1 MIVEVIPTIRLPR
14 NIGIFSYNV
23 SKTMEQDI
31 QIGQIVDINF
41 RNRNVKGL
49 VVKIQ
54 DTRHPVKFHNGA
66 GKTQKKAK
74 FQIPNLK
81 NINKILYPQPLITEN
96 QIDLIQKISEYYAVS
111 PSVVAR
117 SFVPSI
123 PKKAKI
129 DVKKYKAEKRNRQ
142 IKELF
147 LWTNLN
153 ERDKKYLEIIKR
165 NKDKQILILVPEI
178 EQIDKMVKDL
188 DLDEKNVFKVHSRLT
203 SKVKYFKEWLDILS
217 GKPKIVIGTKM
228 SIVLP
233 FTNLSTIILDSEHD
247 WNHKQSD
254 INPRYDSRK
263 VAEWIAEKQKSRLIY
278 STSSPSMEISNSFK
292 NTKLKKFNTKEF
304 KIIDLNQEQEKGNY
318 SFLSEDLI
326 SNIDETLKNKKQVF
340 LLHNR
345 KGLAGFVE
353 CEDCK
358 YVFVCPE
365 CNISLVYYNET
376 KKIHCHHCG
385 FSTDVS
391 PLCPKCSGPNIK
403 FKSKGVEDIANK
415 IKNIFKDKNILTLS
429 KEDKKKNLDDV
440 DILIGTQFALQ
451 KLDFKKIGL
460 ISFINFDQLIKYPDF
475 RTEEKAFQMVSSLLA
490 ITQDTKFI
498 IQTHSPDHIIFQSLK
513 RNNLDM
519 FYRSELKTRKELNYP
534 PFSELVKI
542 IFQDKSN
549 SKAFFLSDQL
559 VKKIKNKKLD
569 LEILGPLPA
578 YPRKVRGKFRYNIII
593 KINKKKLKDIYDLV
607 PSDFVI
613 DVDPEKLV

>member
-1 MIVEVIPTIRLPR
+1 MIVEVVPTIRLPR

-23 SKTMEQDI
+23 PKAMEQDI
-31 QIGQIVDINF
+31 QIGQIIDINF
-41 RNRNVKGL
+41 RNRNVNGL
-49 VVKIQ
+49 VINVKKIQ
-54 DTRHPVKFHNGA
+54 KNKKFKDISKISFLSPV
-66 GKTQKKAK
+66 
-74 FQIPNLK
+74 
-81 NINKILYPQPLITEN
+81 ITKD

-111 PSVVAR
+111 PGVVAR
-117 SFVPSI
+117 SFMPSI
-123 PKKAKI
+123 PKKVKI
-129 DVKKYKAEKRNRQ
+129 NIRRRKTEKRSRQ

-153 ERDKKYLEIIKR
+153 ERDKKYSEIIKK
-165 NKDKQILILVPEI
+165 NKDKQILILVPVI

-188 DLDEKNVFKVHSRLT
+188 NLDEKDVFKVHSRLT
-203 SKVKYFKEWLDILS
+203 SKVKYFKEWLEILS

-263 VAEWIAEKQKSRLIY
+263 VSEWIAEKQKSRLIY
-278 STSSPSMEISNSFK
+278 STPSPSMEISNSFK
-292 NTKLKKFNTKEF
+292 NTKLKKFNTKQF

-326 SNIDETLKNKKQVF
+326 SNIQETLKNKKRVF

-358 YVFVCPE
+358 HVFVCPE

-415 IKNIFKDKNILTLS
+415 IKNIFKDKKILTLS
-429 KEDKKKNLDDV
+429 KEDKKKNLDNV

-451 KLDFKKIGL
+451 KLDFNKIGL

-475 RTEEKAFQMVSSLLA
+475 RTEERAFQMVNNLLA
-490 ITQDTKFI
+490 ITEDTQFI
-498 IQTHSPDHIIFQSLK
+498 IQTHNPDHIILQSLK
-513 RNNLDM
+513 KNNADM

-534 PFSELVKI
+534 PFFKLIKI

-549 SKAFFLSDQL
+549 SKAFYLSDQL
-559 VKKIKNKKLD
+559 VKKIKDKKLD

-593 KINKKKLKDIYDLV
+593 KTKKPDLKDIYTLV
-607 PSDFVI
+607 PSDYII